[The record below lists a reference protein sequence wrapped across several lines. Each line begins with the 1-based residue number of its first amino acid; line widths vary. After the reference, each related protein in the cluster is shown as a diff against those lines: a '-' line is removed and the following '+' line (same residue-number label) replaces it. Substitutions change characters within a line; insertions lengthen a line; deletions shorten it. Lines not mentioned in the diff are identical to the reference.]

1 MSINNITS
9 FVGGFG
15 GGLRTNRFVVTSACN
30 ASGIAGND
38 TLKYHIRAT
47 TIPGARILPLYVNWF
62 GRSVPIPGDR
72 EYDPWVITVMDDK
85 NNLFDNFKTW
95 HKNTVS
101 MGDEITVN
109 TTAINGCNWIVKH
122 LQNNSDTAHKSFT
135 LYNAYPI
142 QLGPL
147 NLNMDQP
154 GVIASFN
161 VVMMF
166 THFTYE

>member
-1 MSINNITS
+1 MSVNNIS
-9 FVGGFG
+9 NFVSGFN
-15 GGLRTNRFVVTSACN
+15 GGLRTNRFEVSPSCRSLTP
-30 ASGIAGND
+30 
-38 TLKYHIRAT
+38 TPTTKYHVRAA

-72 EYDPWVITVMDDK
+72 EYDPWVITIMDDQ
-85 NNLFDNFKTW
+85 NNLFDSFKTW

-101 MGDEITVN
+101 MGDDITVN
-109 TTAINGCNWIVKH
+109 TTAVNGCNWTVKH
-122 LQNNSDTAHKSFT
+122 LKNNDDTPDKTFM
-135 LYNAYPI
+135 LYNAYPV

-166 THFTYE
+166 THFTYEYK